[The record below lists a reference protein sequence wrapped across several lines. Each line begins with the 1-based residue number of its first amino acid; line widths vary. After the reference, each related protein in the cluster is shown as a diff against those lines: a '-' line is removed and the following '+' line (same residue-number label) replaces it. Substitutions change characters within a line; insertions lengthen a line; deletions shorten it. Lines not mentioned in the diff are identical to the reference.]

1 MSATAQKTQWG
12 VTPPISLTLPTE
24 QDEHLTSTLV
34 QTLRDLGQY
43 ESEEEAQKREVVLGK
58 LNLMVKEFVRKVS
71 LKKNLPESIA
81 NEAGGR
87 IFTFG
92 SYRLGVHGAGNP

>member
-1 MSATAQKTQWG
+1 
-12 VTPPISLTLPTE
+12 
-24 QDEHLTSTLV
+24 
-34 QTLRDLGQY
+34 
-43 ESEEEAQKREVVLGK
+43 
-58 LNLMVKEFVRKVS
+58 MVKAFVYRVG

-92 SYRLGVHGAGNP
+92 SYRLGVHGAGADIDTLCVVPVHVDREDFFEDMYSMLKERSEVTELTVSATEFTCPVFILKDGPGCLCPRD

>member
-1 MSATAQKTQWG
+1 MQKQYG
-12 VTPPISLTLPTE
+12 VTPPISLAEPTKADEVLTETLI
-24 QDEHLTSTLV
+24 QSLK
-34 QTLRDLGQY
+34 DLGQY
-43 ESEEEAQKREVVLGK
+43 ESREEAQKREVVLGK
-58 LNLMVKEFVRKVS
+58 INSICKEFVKDVS

-92 SYRLGVHGAGNP
+92 SYRLGVHGAGNFTLL